1 MDHTCR
7 RKIEKKT
14 RHGRGEE
21 KQLHP
26 DLVPLTGRGK
36 CPSNIR
42 TPIEPFE
49 LRGKR
54 KNQSHVLE
62 SFRTG
67 SLCEDVK

>member
-1 MDHTCR
+1 M
-7 RKIEKKT
+7 E
-14 RHGRGEE
+14 RGEE
-21 KQLHP
+21 KQLYL
-26 DLVPLTGRGK
+26 DLAPLPERSK
-36 CPSNIR
+36 CASNFR
-42 TPIEPFE
+42 EPMEPFE